1 MTDYVSKYLQIQ
13 SSYTDFVSLLET
25 YPKDKAEEAGALGVW
40 SPKQIVA
47 HLSGWVVEA
56 SQRFRDIS
64 QGNKQDKTYGDID
77 RFNAESVDYRESLSW
92 DETIADFKQVVT
104 TWFSEVEKI
113 SAIMVAKDKRFLEWL
128 TALHNELHHHA
139 DDLRHFI
146 KDISATYPILE
157 FDSDLSAVVEPS
169 TIYEKHPD
177 MPERVVICF
186 FREVLMQLRMR
197 YPMTVIQQLGG
208 ESGDSPI
215 YRMMVED
222 TPIALIHP
230 GVGAPL
236 ATAFMEEAIALGGR
250 KFIACG
256 GAGVLSSDIPVGG
269 LIIPESAVRDEG
281 TSYHYLPPSREV
293 KGNPQAIKAIE
304 ETLLAHDIPYQ
315 VGKTW
320 TTDGIYRETRKKVKS
335 RKAEGCLVVEMET
348 AAFFAVAQFRDVV
361 FGQILYGGDDLGG
374 EQWDGRDW
382 MGQASTR
389 EKLFWLAAEAVCKL

>member
-1 MTDYVSKYLQIQ
+1 M
-13 SSYTDFVSLLET
+13 
-25 YPKDKAEEAGALGVW
+25 
-40 SPKQIVA
+40 
-47 HLSGWVVEA
+47 
-56 SQRFRDIS
+56 
-64 QGNKQDKTYGDID
+64 
-77 RFNAESVDYRESLSW
+77 
-92 DETIADFKQVVT
+92 
-104 TWFSEVEKI
+104 
-113 SAIMVAKDKRFLEWL
+113 
-128 TALHNELHHHA
+128 
-139 DDLRHFI
+139 
-146 KDISATYPILE
+146 
-157 FDSDLSAVVEPS
+157 AVVEPS
-169 TIYEKHPD
+169 KIYVKHPD

-208 ESGDSPI
+208 ESGDNPI
-215 YRMMVED
+215 YRMMVDD
-222 TPIALIHP
+222 TPIALLHP

-236 ATAFMEEAIALGGR
+236 ASAFMEELIALGGN

-293 KGNPQAIKAIE
+293 HGNPQAIKAIE
-304 ETLLAHDIPYQ
+304 DTLTAHDIPYQ

-320 TTDGIYRETRKKVKS
+320 TTDGIYRETRKKVNA

-348 AAFFAVAQFRDVV
+348 AAFFAVAQFREVI

-374 EQWDGRDW
+374 EQWDGRNW

-389 EKLFWLAAEAVCKL
+389 EKLFWLAAESVCKL

>member
-1 MTDYVSKYLQIQ
+1 MTDYFLTYQQFQ
-13 SSYTDFVSLLET
+13 SAYADLVTLIDT

-40 SPKQIVA
+40 SPKQIIA
-47 HLSGWVVEA
+47 HLSGWVLEA
-56 SQRFRDIS
+56 TQRYRDIP
-64 QGNKQDKTYGDID
+64 QGNIPNKTYDD
-77 RFNAESVDYRESLSW
+77 WDAFNAESVDSRAHLSW
-92 DETIADFKQVVT
+92 DETVVDFKQAVT
-104 TWFSEVEKI
+104 TWCTEIENI
-113 SAIMVAKDKRFLEWL
+113 SAVMVAQDERFLEWL
-128 TALHNELHHHA
+128 TAQNKEFRNHTN
-139 DDLRHFI
+139 DLRAFI
-146 KDISATYPILE
+146 KDISASYPILE
-157 FDSDLSAVVEPS
+157 FDSEPMAVVEPS
-169 TIYEKHPD
+169 KIYAKHPE

-197 YPMTVIQQLGG
+197 HPMTIIQQLGG
-208 ESGDSPI
+208 ESGDNPI
-215 YRMMVED
+215 YRMMVDD
-222 TPIALIHP
+222 TPVALLHP

-236 ATAFMEEAIALGGR
+236 ASAFMEEVIALGGR

-304 ETLLAHDIPYQ
+304 ETLTAHDIPYQ

-320 TTDGIYRETRKKVKS
+320 TTDGIYRETRKKVNA

-348 AAFFAVAQFRDVV
+348 ASFFAVAKFRDVV

-374 EQWDGRDW
+374 EQWDGRNW

-389 EKLFWLAAEAVCKL
+389 EKLFWLAAESVCKL

>member
-13 SSYTDFVSLLET
+13 SAYADLVTLLDT

-47 HLSGWVVEA
+47 HLSGWVDEA
-56 SQRFRDIS
+56 TQRFRDIS
-64 QGNKQDKTYGDID
+64 QGNVANKIYDDTDA
-77 RFNAESVDYRESLSW
+77 FNVESVDSRAALSW
-92 DETIADFKQVVT
+92 DETVADFKHVVT
-104 TWFSEVEKI
+104 IWFREVEQI
-113 SAIMVAKDKRFLEWL
+113 SAIMVAKDERFLEWL
-128 TALHNELHHHA
+128 TALHHELRHHA
-139 DDLRHFI
+139 EDLRQFI
-146 KDISATYPILE
+146 KNIDASYPILE
-157 FDSDLSAVVEPS
+157 FDSEPTAIVEPS
-169 TIYEKHPD
+169 VIYDKHPD
-177 MPERVVICF
+177 MPKHVVICF

-208 ESGDSPI
+208 ESGDNPI

-222 TPIALIHP
+222 TPIAILHP

-236 ATAFMEEAIALGGR
+236 ASAFMEELIALGGQ

-304 ETLLAHDIPYQ
+304 DTLVAHDIPYQ
-315 VGKTW
+315 IGKTW
-320 TTDGIYRETRKKVKS
+320 TTDGIYRETRKKVNA

-348 AAFFAVAQFRDVV
+348 AAFFAVAQFREVV

-374 EQWDGRDW
+374 EQWDGRNW